1 MLQKYDKIKS
11 KSDVE
16 DSSEESAEENDF
28 FNSLP
33 PSPMSVQDIAEN
45 KKEVIIKIF
54 SIVIC
59 LKYLSVKDLNNCC
72 IQLISVLIIYTC
84 VFENNSKLCMYVNL
98 LLIIIFQIVLNLNE
112 KVNFDKKGKFI
123 KYFFTLSIYFND
135 FMFFYVLNKYIELH
149 FIY

>member
-135 FMFFYVLNKYIELH
+135 FMFFYVFNKYIELH